1 MQMSKK
7 DNDITTDIVV
17 VASNNDVV
25 ALLKNQYGHLEKG
38 EARTLLEQTPT
49 LVWSNDELL
58 ETFEVSHFAPPY
70 VHVIRKEDGQRGTVM
85 FLDDPRLYFSFS
97 TEDENE

>member
-7 DNDITTDIVV
+7 DSDLTTDIIV
-17 VASNNDVV
+17 VASNKDVV
-25 ALLKNQYGHLEKG
+25 ALLKNQYSHLEKG
-38 EARTLLEQTPT
+38 EVRTILEQTQTP
-49 LVWSNDELL
+49 VWSNDELL
-58 ETFEVSHFAPPY
+58 ETFEVSHFEPPY
-70 VHVIRKEDGQRGTVM
+70 VHVIRKEDARRGTVM